1 MTSKATQAIANTN
14 EPAYGTLLSNQI
26 VNDSASVSL
35 SELFSPLLEPE
46 IIFIVQEDLPYD
58 ADLETIRYHTRI
70 APGIEIPDARYKI
83 GFQILLYQI

>member
-26 VNDSASVSL
+26 VNDGASVS
-35 SELFSPLLEPE
+35 SELFSPLLRTRNYLYSA
-46 IIFIVQEDLPYD
+46 EDLPYD

-70 APGIEIPDARYKI
+70 APGIEIPDAKI
-83 GFQILLYQI
+83 

>member
-1 MTSKATQAIANTN
+1 M
-14 EPAYGTLLSNQI
+14 
-26 VNDSASVSL
+26 
-35 SELFSPLLEPE
+35 
-46 IIFIVQEDLPYD
+46 QEDLPYD

>member
-26 VNDSASVSL
+26 VNDGASVS
-35 SELFSPLLEPE
+35 FRIISPLLEPE